1 MLMLGVMGDTL
12 AELDVDDVLLD
23 GRRVRSELKRVM
35 ELYLKSKHEYDAE
48 GEGAYRLTCSSR

>member
-12 AELDVDDVLLD
+12 AELDVEELLFD

-35 ELYLKSKHEYDAE
+35 ELYLN
-48 GEGAYRLTCSSR
+48 GGV